1 MFKYVW
7 AIGGT
12 SESREIVK
20 LLVSRGIPCLVTVT
34 TQSARSLYFTNP
46 LLEVRT
52 GCLTPDKLPLFLQQ
66 QKIAAVVDASHPYA
80 RSISQNAIAAS
91 TALNIPYLR
100 YERPSLEAG
109 ENIEVRSFEELI
121 EGDYLRDRRVL
132 LTVGCKALSY
142 FQSWQERA
150 VLFARV
156 LPAVNSLETAIA
168 AGFSPNRLI
177 ALRPPISTD
186 LEESLWR
193 QWRIDLVVTKA
204 SGRAGGEEIK
214 RSVAAKLAI
223 PLLVVARPPVPYP
236 RQTANLEEI
245 LTFCYRYC
253 IEE

>member
-1 MFKYVW
+1 MKCVW

-12 SESREIVK
+12 SESREIVE

-34 TQSARSLYFTNP
+34 TQSARSLYCASP
-46 LLEVRT
+46 LLEVRA
-52 GCLTPDKLPLFLQQ
+52 GCLTPDKLPKFLQQ
-66 QKIAAVVDASHPYA
+66 EQIVAIVDASHPYA
-80 RSISQNAIAAS
+80 SSISQNAIAAS

-100 YERPSLEAG
+100 YERPNLKTTGDIA
-109 ENIEVRSFEELI
+109 VRSFEELI
-121 EGDYLRDRRVL
+121 EGDYLSDRRVL
-132 LTVGCKALSY
+132 LTVGCKALAY

-168 AGFSPNRLI
+168 AGFSPQRLI
-177 ALRPPISTD
+177 ALRPPISAD
-186 LEESLWR
+186 LEEALWR

-223 PLLVVARPPVPYP
+223 PLLVVARPSVHYP
-236 RQTANLEEI
+236 RQTANLEEV
-245 LTFCYRYC
+245 LTFCYQYC